1 MSPIDA
7 QNSDHISTKFFSPD
21 HDNIQYS
28 GRIDRTDAKT
38 PKLISAG
45 AYIKLNFKGNNC
57 TLLLSN
63 QYEDPGYNYLSVE
76 LDGEYKGRVQVTKD
90 QAEYK
95 IAKDLSDD
103 THTLLLCKATEAENG
118 FVGFRGVRCEDLLPI
133 GDLPERKIEFIG
145 NSITCGAEM
154 DTTDYS
160 CDSAQYHDHHNAYLA
175 YGPVLARILN
185 ADWVLSAVSG
195 RGLTRNWNNEGP
207 PLPALYDNLYLDTD
221 SSYKWKPDAYTPQLV
236 TVCLGTNDNSEG
248 DGSYDRKELDAERF
262 INAYIDF
269 IRKIRKRYPDAKI
282 CLINSPVFEG
292 ITKDKFEEYLSQT
305 IDYLKTNDGDQNLSY
320 FSFSRQYNNGCSG
333 HPSLEDHRAMT
344 NELLPFIR
352 KLMNW

>member
-133 GDLPERKIEFIG
+133 SDL
-145 NSITCGAEM
+145 
-154 DTTDYS
+154 
-160 CDSAQYHDHHNAYLA
+160 
-175 YGPVLARILN
+175 
-185 ADWVLSAVSG
+185 
-195 RGLTRNWNNEGP
+195 
-207 PLPALYDNLYLDTD
+207 
-221 SSYKWKPDAYTPQLV
+221 
-236 TVCLGTNDNSEG
+236 
-248 DGSYDRKELDAERF
+248 
-262 INAYIDF
+262 
-269 IRKIRKRYPDAKI
+269 
-282 CLINSPVFEG
+282 
-292 ITKDKFEEYLSQT
+292 
-305 IDYLKTNDGDQNLSY
+305 
-320 FSFSRQYNNGCSG
+320 
-333 HPSLEDHRAMT
+333 
-344 NELLPFIR
+344 
-352 KLMNW
+352 